1 MTDTREQIPEEPADE
16 RWGSSVAYSDSDFPE
31 ALSVVVQTDPSPLV
45 ASGSKGSA
53 NQAGLSV
60 LVTNVS
66 DDEAVRAHA
75 IQIQLK
81 VSDDGDAKE
90 DLLSETWSKR
100 GATVTR
106 QSKTRR
112 PDRGDEGSGLYTFI
126 YSGTDREEKPF
137 EPGETVAVF
146 IHEILV
152 SAMEG
157 ATAVAIGVQ
166 EEEGGETTWKH
177 IPLGKFPAGYYLRE
191 LRADANPVKY
201 GDSVTLTWLEPPT
214 EGIHYTLYA
223 NGVEVPLHEDHPQ
236 PVKISE
242 LTTDTTFELKPS
254 WSEDVRAR
262 QRLLVRV
269 LGGDIAARNVSV
281 KSSLTVRDRVPLL
294 RSEWHELYWSMPRHF
309 AREAPET
316 GPIITNFQ
324 LAPYTGGS
332 SGVKFHVMGPEVV
345 LQRVYDV
352 VFADIKGPFNGY
364 GFAYAYEGCRLDM
377 LMWDI
382 ENNHRPE
389 FGFTPAFAYIS

>member
-16 RWGSSVAYSDSDFPE
+16 RWGSTLAYSDSDFPE

-112 PDRGDEGSGLYTFI
+112 PDRGDEGSGLYTFT

-166 EEEGGETTWKH
+166 EEEDGETAWRH

-191 LRADANPVKY
+191 LRADTNPVEY
-201 GDSVTLTWLEPPT
+201 GDSVTLTWLEPPI
-214 EGIHYTLYA
+214 EGIRYTLLA
-223 NGVEVPLHEDHPQ
+223 NREEIKLNEDHPQ

-254 WSEDVRAR
+254 WSEDVRDR
-262 QRLLVRV
+262 QSLLVRV
-269 LGGDIAARNVSV
+269 TGGDIAARNVSV
-281 KSSLTVRDRVPLL
+281 KSSLTVREGVPLLL
-294 RSEWHELYWSMPRHF
+294 RSEWHEFSWCSPRLF
-309 AREAPET
+309 TREATET
-316 GPIITNFQ
+316 GTIITNFQ
-324 LAPYTGGS
+324 LRPDTGDR
-332 SGVKFHVMGPEVV
+332 SGVVFMVEDSKKHSGDVYEVALDRNANW
-345 LQRVYDV
+345 LQ
-352 VFADIKGPFNGY
+352 GY
-364 GFAYAYEGCRLDM
+364 GFAYAYKGFPLT
-377 LMWDI
+377 LTLWNI
-382 ENNHRPE
+382 EANARPDL
-389 FGFTPAFAYIS
+389 GFRPAFAYL

>member
-1 MTDTREQIPEEPADE
+1 M
-16 RWGSSVAYSDSDFPE
+16 AYSDSDFPE
-31 ALSVVVQTDPSPLV
+31 VLSVVVQTDPSPLV

-53 NQAGLSV
+53 NKAGLSV

-112 PDRGDEGSGLYTFI
+112 PDRGDEGSGLYTFT

-166 EEEGGETTWKH
+166 EEEDGETAWKH

-191 LRADANPVKY
+191 LRADENPVEY
-201 GDSVTLTWLEPPT
+201 GKPVTLTWLEPPT
-214 EGIHYTLYA
+214 EGIRYTLLA
-223 NGVEVPLHEDHPQ
+223 NGKEVPLHEDHPQ
-236 PVKISE
+236 PVEISK

-254 WSEDVRAR
+254 WSEDVRDR
-262 QRLLVRV
+262 QSLLVRV
-269 LGGDIAARNVSV
+269 MGGDISARNISV
-281 KSSLTVRDRVPLL
+281 NSSLTVQERVPLT
-294 RSEWHELYWSMPRHF
+294 RGDWHELVENGAPYKRIFSFETPRDGF
-309 AREAPET
+309 
-316 GPIITNFQ
+316 IMTNFPI
-324 LAPYTGGS
+324 LPGNGMKNHRVFFYVDGPGRDSGCYEVFLDSKDERVPEYGIVYAFEGGS
-332 SGVKFHVMGPEVV
+332 
-345 LQRVYDV
+345 
-352 VFADIKGPFNGY
+352 
-364 GFAYAYEGCRLDM
+364 LDM
-377 LMWDI
+377 DI
-382 ENNHRPE
+382 LNKKINFR
-389 FGFTPAFAYIS
+389 PAFAYLG